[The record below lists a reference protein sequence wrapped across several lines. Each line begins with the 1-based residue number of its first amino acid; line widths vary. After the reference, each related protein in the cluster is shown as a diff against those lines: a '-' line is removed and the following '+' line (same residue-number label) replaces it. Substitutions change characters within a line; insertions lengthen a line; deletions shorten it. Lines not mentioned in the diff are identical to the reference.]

1 MAPNPTLRP
10 KVPKAELIDK
20 SKASE
25 LPSNIGQVAQLLT
38 KSEQKKDVLGPIES
52 IESTCKP
59 LSNAGEVTT
68 IYNNFSTKASESNKK
83 PADNMLNIMLGR
95 LVVTYNDPALSK
107 EIGLNL
113 NQFNRLF
120 NTNIFTSHV
129 PTLTKYL
136 ENYEVETFEYALASR
151 VLSIREKIQA
161 KLNQQQQAAFAAS
174 KENKMSELE
183 LRSQQLEDR
192 RSLYMKKK
200 KTEPVLLPRQ
210 PNLAEKDVN
219 STTGPDQY
227 LADGMV
233 YSGRPSILN
242 EKASRLIIPTHFK
255 PWLIQQI
262 SSCIVNEF
270 GINIEKDALDVSA
283 SEYEEGIAQFAHNR
297 LVTGSKNKGKTFTT
311 AIVQMPNWST
321 ADTEAKADLVAIN
334 YNSALTEDDI
344 KMQEVFYRLAEKMY
358 TLSEDKLLVSYSEDT
373 PSKFGD
379 IKDYIESLPINNKPI
394 ILPLLSE
401 YQTQI
406 RTLIQTIRKI
416 SKDYLTITTSPN
428 NEDIQDYFSQL
439 QGSDARIVMKTI
451 NEISKTLRNLE
462 YELLDARGMKPD
474 LNGLQVKTSQI
485 GSQLHMDKNGGEST
499 PVAIGN
505 TPQAIRVIQATALEE
520 TADSS
525 KKENCNRYLGAL
537 DFMCDELLT

>member
-379 IKDYIESLPINNKPI
+379 IKDYIESLPINNKPKI
-394 ILPLLSE
+394 ITLLSE

-416 SKDYLTITTSPN
+416 SKDYLTITKSPS
-428 NEDIQDYFSQL
+428 NEDIKDYFSQL

-525 KKENCNRYLGAL
+525 KKENCNRYLEAL

>member
-379 IKDYIESLPINNKPI
+379 IKDYIESLPINNKPKI
-394 ILPLLSE
+394 ITLLSE

-416 SKDYLTITTSPN
+416 SKDYLTITKSPS
-428 NEDIQDYFSQL
+428 NEDIKDYFSQL